1 MNKDNEIFAPS
12 DRLLLV
18 SIAKAIRHN
27 TIYDATRYAWRV
39 SRRRAENVDLVL
51 GCVKGVVKGVFV
63 PSTWLDASPGEATRK
78 NFPGF
83 VATHKGPR
91 LGFVG
96 KEANSDAQRRYLG
109 KRVPHDL
116 KIGPGPLRFF
126 NA

>member
-1 MNKDNEIFAPS
+1 MNKEIETFAPS

-18 SIAKAIRHN
+18 SIAKMIKHN
-27 TIYDATRYAWRV
+27 TVYDATRYAWRL

-63 PSTWLDASPGEATRK
+63 PTTWLDASPGEAMRK

-96 KEANSDAQRRYLG
+96 KEANGDAQRRYLE
-109 KRVPHDL
+109 KRVPGTL
-116 KIGPGPLRFF
+116 RIGQTAFRYF